1 LSATLT
7 GPVAVRWRAV
17 AFLFLTVL
25 AAVARAQSPAPAG
38 VQTSLL
44 HELFQDHAVLQREQ
58 PIAVW
63 GRAANG
69 ETVTVALG
77 TSTVRAQADASGRW
91 STQLPAMAAGG
102 PYELT
107 AQGSSG
113 ARQAVQDILLG
124 DVFLCSGQ
132 SNMEMQ
138 VLRASNS
145 YDEIRKSANNTI
157 RLASIHQAINPA
169 PLTHFQN
176 PVGWQVASPETVPD
190 WSAVCFFFAR
200 ELQSFAH
207 VPIGL
212 IQSTWGGANI
222 RPWISAGALQALGGY
237 ESGLRLLGLY
247 AQDPAAAQNQFAH
260 LWEQWWR
267 AGSGD
272 RPGSEPWIAR
282 RLPQEPK
289 QGSGPAQSPGRESA
303 ALTKE
308 PAEQWRSAPGGLGD
322 WRTWGDTAL
331 ADFTGA
337 LWYRTR
343 INLTPAQAL
352 IAASGGAKLSLGA
365 INQVDETWM
374 NGRALG
380 NTFGYE
386 TDRTYEIPRGRLH
399 AGENVLVVNVATTY
413 GPGGLL
419 AKGERRA
426 LHLPGGESI
435 PLTGVW
441 EYRVVPG
448 AVGTQPRAP
457 WESVG
462 GLSTMYNA
470 MIAPLGGYGLR
481 AALWYQG
488 ESNSSEPQSYRSLLE
503 TLMADW
509 RRQFGRDLP
518 FLIVQLPNYGA
529 LPTAPTES
537 GWAELREAQRLAVA
551 HDAHAGLAVTV
562 DIGDPH
568 NLHPTNKQDVARRL
582 ANAARHVIFGESTPP
597 SGPAPVSATRD
608 SNGIVVDFTD
618 VEGGLVAY
626 SHATPIAFELCDD
639 APHSC
644 RFASAQI
651 EGSRVVLPVPTG
663 SSPTRV
669 RYCWADSPVCTLADA
684 AGLPAVPF
692 ELRVVSP
699 PVHLSSEQDH
709 ARIMKLLRIDSLRRG
724 PDGDSQSPNAANF
737 DESRVSPNLRL
748 PDPLVLNDGRRVKTS
763 DVWWKQRRAE
773 IAAAFDSEV
782 YGRVPRDVPKVIW
795 RVTRTDRESVGGV
808 PVITKQITGH
818 VDSSAYPLINVDIAL
833 TLTTPARAAGPVPVI
848 MEFGL
853 SPDALAA
860 LRKRFTAA
868 QWATFMGTGPSWQSQ
883 VLAKGWGYAVLI
895 PTSIQADS
903 GEGLTQGVIG
913 LTNEGQPR
921 KLDDWGA
928 LRAWAWGASR
938 ALDYFET
945 DPHVDARQ
953 VGIEGL
959 SRYGKA
965 ALVAMAY
972 EPRFAIAFVGSSGE
986 GGAKI
991 SRRNF
996 GEQVE
1001 NLASSAEYHWMA
1013 GNFLEYAG
1021 PRTVADLPVDAHEL
1035 IALCAPRPV
1044 FVSSGSQSVEGGWVD
1059 AKGMFLGAVGA
1070 GPVYKLL
1077 GGKDLGTSVFPPME
1091 TALIDGDIAFRQHS
1105 GGHTDGP
1112 NWPAFL
1118 TFANRYI
1125 KGS

>member
-1 LSATLT
+1 LREALT

-25 AAVARAQSPAPAG
+25 AAVARAQSVPLAG

-44 HELFQDHAVLQREQ
+44 HELFHDHAVLQRDQ

-69 ETVTVALG
+69 ETVTVTLG
-77 TSTVRAQADASGRW
+77 TSTVRARADASGRW

-107 AQGSSG
+107 ALGSSG

-145 YDEIRKSANNTI
+145 YDEIRKSANDTI
-157 RLASIHQAINPA
+157 RLAGIHQAINPA

-200 ELQSFAH
+200 ELQSFTH

-212 IQSTWGGANI
+212 IQSTWGGSNI
-222 RPWISAGALQALGGY
+222 RPWISAAALQALGGY
-237 ESGLRLLGLY
+237 ESGLGLLRLY
-247 AQDPAAAQNQFAH
+247 ARDPAAAQNQFAH

-272 RPGSEPWIAR
+272 RPGSKPWIPR
-282 RLPQEPK
+282 RLAQEPT
-289 QGSGPAQSPGRESA
+289 QAAGPAQPPRRQSA
-303 ALTKE
+303 ALTEE
-308 PAEQWRSAPGGLGD
+308 PAGQWRTLPSGLGD
-322 WRTWGDTAL
+322 WRSWGVPAL

-352 IAASGGAKLSLGA
+352 IAASGSAKLSLGA
-365 INQVDETWM
+365 INQVDETWI

-380 NTFGYE
+380 STFGYE
-386 TDRTYEIPRGRLH
+386 TDRTYEIPHGRLH
-399 AGENVLVVNVATTY
+399 AGENVLVVNVLTTY

-441 EYRVVPG
+441 EYSVVPS
-448 AVGTQPRAP
+448 AVGTPPRAP

-481 AALWYQG
+481 AVLWYQG
-488 ESNSSEPQSYRSLLE
+488 ESNNSEPQSYRSLLE

-529 LPTAPTES
+529 LSTAPTES
-537 GWAELREAQRLAVA
+537 GWAQVREAQRLAVA
-551 HDAHAGLAVTV
+551 HDPHAGLAVTI

-568 NLHPTNKQDVARRL
+568 NLHPTNKQDVALRL

-597 SGPAPVSATRD
+597 SGPLPVSATRD
-608 SNGIVVDFTD
+608 SNGIVIDFTD

-644 RFASAQI
+644 RFAAAQI
-651 EGSRVVLPVPTG
+651 EGSRVMLPVPTG

-669 RYCWADSPVCTLADA
+669 RYCWADSPVCTLADVG
-684 AGLPAVPF
+684 GLPAVPF
-692 ELRVVSP
+692 ELRVLSP
-699 PVHLSSEQDH
+699 PVHLGGEQDH
-709 ARIMKLLRIDSLRRG
+709 ARIMMLPAATGVAATTAAEATRAAGALPPAAALARPQITGVSHIAVYATDPARTERFYVHDLGAIKGDDPENPKGVRYYFAPTQFVEVLPIPTGSASINRLDHAAFTTTDAQALRNYLAAQKFAVPRKVDRGGDGSRWFDVIDPEGNRIEFMQPPANTPDVPVNSLSNHIIHVGFIVHNRALEDSFFRAVLG
-724 PDGDSQSPNAANF
+724 FRPYWFGGMKDDTPTWVSQQVPDGTDWLEYMIVGTP
-737 DESRVSPNLRL
+737 
-748 PDPLVLNDGRRVKTS
+748 DGRGIPSTMSRADLGVLDHFSLGVRDARAAYTLLWNADRLAGQSNTPKIGRDAKWQLNLLDPDGT
-763 DVWWKQRRAE
+763 RAE
-773 IAAAFDSEV
+773 IMELHAI
-782 YGRVPRDVPKVIW
+782 G
-795 RVTRTDRESVGGV
+795 
-808 PVITKQITGH
+808 
-818 VDSSAYPLINVDIAL
+818 
-833 TLTTPARAAGPVPVI
+833 TPCC
-848 MEFGL
+848 
-853 SPDALAA
+853 SP
-860 LRKRFTAA
+860 FTA
-868 QWATFMGTGPSWQSQ
+868 S
-883 VLAKGWGYAVLI
+883 
-895 PTSIQADS
+895 
-903 GEGLTQGVIG
+903 
-913 LTNEGQPR
+913 
-921 KLDDWGA
+921 
-928 LRAWAWGASR
+928 
-938 ALDYFET
+938 
-945 DPHVDARQ
+945 DPQ
-953 VGIEGL
+953 
-959 SRYGKA
+959 
-965 ALVAMAY
+965 
-972 EPRFAIAFVGSSGE
+972 
-986 GGAKI
+986 
-991 SRRNF
+991 N
-996 GEQVE
+996 
-1001 NLASSAEYHWMA
+1001 
-1013 GNFLEYAG
+1013 
-1021 PRTVADLPVDAHEL
+1021 
-1035 IALCAPRPV
+1035 
-1044 FVSSGSQSVEGGWVD
+1044 
-1059 AKGMFLGAVGA
+1059 
-1070 GPVYKLL
+1070 
-1077 GGKDLGTSVFPPME
+1077 
-1091 TALIDGDIAFRQHS
+1091 
-1105 GGHTDGP
+1105 
-1112 NWPAFL
+1112 
-1118 TFANRYI
+1118 
-1125 KGS
+1125 